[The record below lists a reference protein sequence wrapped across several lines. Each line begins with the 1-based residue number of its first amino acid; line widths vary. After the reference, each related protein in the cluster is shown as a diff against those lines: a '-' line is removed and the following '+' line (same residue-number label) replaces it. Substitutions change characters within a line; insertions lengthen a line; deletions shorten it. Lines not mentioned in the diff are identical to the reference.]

1 MDLIVTSGGL
11 GPTEDDRT
19 AEIVGTFQG
28 RDMVLDAETE
38 ATIATILR
46 RLRRRWSGLD
56 EAAILAAN
64 RKQAVVPVGAEILDP
79 VGTAPGLVVPP
90 SGDAGP
96 VVVVLPG
103 PPRELQAMWPA
114 VLDSPLFRAV
124 QSDATTYRTQMLR
137 LFGIPE
143 SEIASTLRAA
153 RDAQIDLDALEITT
167 CLRRGEIEV
176 VTRWEPPQQP
186 VYDAFAGFV
195 RERHADTLFSDDGR
209 TIDEIVAGLLHESGR
224 TVATCESCTGGLLGG
239 RLTELAGSSDYYPGG
254 FVTYANEAKTALA
267 GVPAELIERVGAVSG
282 EVAEAM
288 ADGVRQA
295 LGATIGIG
303 VTGVAGPGGGSE
315 EKPVGTVWFCV
326 SDADGRLTRRALLP
340 GNRSDIRDRAT
351 TVALHLLRRLLL
363 EERDDPAAQ
372 ATA

>member
-1 MDLIVTSGGL
+1 
-11 GPTEDDRT
+11 
-19 AEIVGTFQG
+19 
-28 RDMVLDAETE
+28 
-38 ATIATILR
+38 
-46 RLRRRWSGLD
+46 
-56 EAAILAAN
+56 
-64 RKQAVVPVGAEILDP
+64 
-79 VGTAPGLVVPP
+79 
-90 SGDAGP
+90 
-96 VVVVLPG
+96 
-103 PPRELQAMWPA
+103 MWPA

-124 QSDATTYRTQMLR
+124 QAGGTSYRTQMLR

-143 SEIASTLRAA
+143 SEIAATLRAA

-186 VYDAFAGFV
+186 VYDAFADYV

-209 TIDEIVAGLLHESGR
+209 TIDEIVAALLRESGQ

-288 ADGVRQA
+288 ADGVRRA

-303 VTGVAGPGGGSE
+303 VTGVAGPGGGTD

-363 EERDDPAAQ
+363 DERDDPAAQ

>member
-1 MDLIVTSGGL
+1 VDFDSV
-11 GPTEDDRT
+11 R
-19 AEIVGTFQG
+19 
-28 RDMVLDAETE
+28 
-38 ATIATILR
+38 
-46 RLRRRWSGLD
+46 
-56 EAAILAAN
+56 AAN
-64 RKQAVVPVGAEILDP
+64 RKQAMVPLGAEVLAP
-79 VGTAPGLVVPP
+79 VGTAPGVVVPGSP
-90 SGDAGP
+90 T
-96 VVVVLPG
+96 VVVLPG
-103 PPRELQAMWPA
+103 PPRELQPMWHTA
-114 VLDSPLFRAV
+114 VATEAV
-124 QSDATTYRTQMLR
+124 QQAISGRTEYRQEMIR
-137 LFGIPE
+137 MFGLAE
-143 SEIASTLRAA
+143 SGLAETLR
-153 RDAQIDLDALEITT
+153 DAERSVSGFDALEITT

-176 VTRWEPPQQP
+176 VTRWEPAQQT

-209 TIDEIVAGLLHESGR
+209 TIDEVVAGLLRESGR

-288 ADGVRQA
+288 ADGVRRA

-303 VTGVAGPGGGSE
+303 VTGVAGPGGGTD

-326 SDADGRLTRRALLP
+326 SDADGRLTRRVVLP
-340 GNRSDIRDRAT
+340 GSRSDIRERAT

-372 ATA
+372 TA